1 MGGFDSAYLGTPPWD
16 IGRPQPEVVRLEAQ
30 GALRGTILDSGCG
43 TGENALYLA
52 GRGHEVWG
60 VDASPRAIR
69 KAESKAKERSAAAK
83 FLVLD
88 ALDLGR
94 LGRTFEC
101 VIDCG
106 LFHVFSDEDR
116 ERYVSSLASVTV
128 PGSKLMILCFSDL
141 QPGDSGPRRVSTA
154 EILQSFK
161 IGWKVADIRSATFD
175 TNMPGDLV
183 KAWLSEIIRG

>member
-1 MGGFDSAYLGTPPWD
+1 MRGFDSAYLGTPPWD

-30 GALRGTILDSGCG
+30 GALQGTILDCGCG

-52 GRGHEVWG
+52 GRGHQVWG

-69 KAESKAKERSAAAK
+69 KAESKTGDRSVAAK
-83 FLVLD
+83 FLVQD

-94 LGRTFEC
+94 LGRTFDC

-128 PGSKLMILCFSDL
+128 PGSKLFVLCFSDL
-141 QPGDSGPRRVSTA
+141 QPGDSGPRRVSKA
-154 EILQSFK
+154 EIRQSFK
-161 IGWKVADIRSATFD
+161 TGWRVASIQPATFD

-183 KAWLSEIIRG
+183 KAWLSEVIRG